1 MYNSFGL
8 SHLLQ
13 SSTFYGMTD
22 QMLQDD
28 MHITSLGFLDLKDQ
42 LEARITETSLL
53 GKDQLWCSDN
63 MYRHLAM
70 LEPQVSR
77 AVCQLLFIS

>member
-1 MYNSFGL
+1 
-8 SHLLQ
+8 
-13 SSTFYGMTD
+13 MTD

-53 GKDQLWCSDN
+53 GKDQQWCSDN

-70 LEPQVSR
+70 LELQVSR
-77 AVCQLLFIS
+77 AVCQLLFVS